1 VGDINNLPL
10 IKLQEVFTPARP
22 TIIIQT
28 IQRYKV
34 FIVSQNKVINMA
46 RYTTEEIE
54 NNYQFKVIKRL
65 LKREYPFITDVK
77 LTDNWADYNSL
88 LFVDVSL
95 NPSLLMEYLNIPDTP
110 ASTKYLR
117 VFKEPVS
124 YLSMLFPSSL
134 NRDESISALG
144 KKVEATI
151 TRVYQS
157 PSIPDDMRLPRPVS
171 VSGWDVK

>member
-1 VGDINNLPL
+1 MGRLPL

-34 FIVSQNKVINMA
+34 FIISQNKVINMA
-46 RYTTEEIE
+46 RYTREDIE

-65 LKREYPFITDVK
+65 LKKEFPFIIDMK
-77 LTDNWADYNSL
+77 LTDNWYDYNSL
-88 LFVDVSL
+88 FFVDVSL
-95 NPSLLMEYLNIPDTP
+95 NPSLLMQHLNIPDTP

-144 KKVEATI
+144 KKIEAAI

-157 PSIPDDMRLPRPVS
+157 PSMPDDMKLPRPVS